1 MKREINISSVIR
13 LNEASLSE
21 LPRNVR
27 VPHYDRSLLKS
38 GIVHIGVGGF
48 HRAHQALYLDN
59 YFHHTLDRQWGICGI
74 GLLEQDRRLRDAFE
88 AQDCLYTLVE
98 RGHADDTARIIA
110 SIHRYLF
117 APDNPQAVIEALA
130 APECRIVTLTI
141 TEAGYYYL
149 EGSREFDVNHP
160 TIQSDLQH
168 PESPVGT
175 FGFLSA
181 ALNRRR
187 QQGLAP
193 FTVLSCDNLQG
204 NGAIARKMLTA
215 FAELCD
221 PTLGNWIAE
230 NVAFPNSMVDRITP
244 VTTELEKTM
253 VVEQFKITDAVP
265 VVAEPFLQ
273 WVIEDSF
280 CAGRPDWETVGVQM
294 TSDVHPYELMK
305 IRLLNASHVLIGYLG
320 LLAGYRYVHEVIA
333 DAVFREAVVALMEEV
348 TATLQPIPGID
359 LSHYKSTLIQRFANP
374 KIQDQLPR
382 LCLNGSAKLPKFI
395 LGSLRDQLARDGAI
409 DYLSLAIA
417 AWCLYLKGRDEQGQ
431 VILIEDPL
439 ADLLQ
444 EQSHS
449 GKLDPSPLLGISE
462 IFGDDL
468 LHSSH
473 FVDTV
478 TRELGELSE
487 IGVRATLVK
496 LAGTEFAT

>member
-1 MKREINISSVIR
+1 MKREINVGSPIQ
-13 LNEASLSE
+13 LKETSLSR
-21 LPRNVR
+21 LSGSVR
-27 VPHYDRSLLKS
+27 VPHYDRHSLKS

-59 YFHHTLDRQWGICGI
+59 YFHQTLDRHWGICGV

-98 RGHADDTARIIA
+98 RGHGGDTARIIA
-110 SIHRYLF
+110 SIHKYLF
-117 APDNPQAVIEALA
+117 APDDPQAVIEVLA

-149 EGSREFDVNHP
+149 EGSGEFDFNHP

-168 PESPVGT
+168 PESPVGI

-187 QQGLAP
+187 HQGLAP

-204 NGAIARKMLTA
+204 NGAIAQKMLLA
-215 FAELCD
+215 FAKLYD
-221 PTLGNWIAE
+221 PSLGDWIAE

-244 VTTELEKTM
+244 VTTDLEKTM
-253 VVEQFKITDAVP
+253 VAEQFKIIDAVP

-294 TSDVHPYELMK
+294 TNNVHPYELMK

-320 LLAGYRYVHEVIA
+320 LLVGYRYVHEVIA
-333 DAVFREAVVALMEEV
+333 DAIFREAVVALMEEV
-348 TATLQPIPGID
+348 TATLQPVPGID

-395 LGSLRDQLARDGAI
+395 LGSIRDQLDRGGAI

-417 AWCLYLKGRDEQGQ
+417 SWCLYLKGRDEQGQ
-431 VILIEDPL
+431 TILIEDPL

-444 EQSHS
+444 QQSRL
-449 GKLDPSPLLGISE
+449 GKLDPIPLLNISE
-462 IFGDDL
+462 VFGDDL
-468 LHSSH
+468 AHSPH
-473 FVDTV
+473 FVSTV
-478 TRELGELSE
+478 TRELAELNE
-487 IGVRATLVK
+487 IGVRAMLVK
-496 LAGTEFAT
+496 LARAKFAA